1 MRCNSSCRS
10 AYVTN
15 AVDDDATIRV
25 SQPSDCLVLKRDDIV
40 CTEVDVINVW
50 LGSKFTSQMYGP
62 AQLESPEMWQT
73 ALHHILSTYK
83 PRHCYFHTGGSET
96 GLGAEVRVEGEEQ
109 GNYAGF
115 WDVKKRVL
123 CVIR

>member
-15 AVDDDATIRV
+15 AEDDDATIRV

-50 LGSKFTSQMYGP
+50 FGSEFTSQMYGP

-73 ALHHILSTYK
+73 ALHHLLSTYK
-83 PRHCYFHTGGSET
+83 PRYCYIHTRGTET
-96 GLGAEVRVEGEEQ
+96 GLGQEVNVKVEEERT
-109 GNYAGF
+109 YAGF
-115 WDVKKRVL
+115 WDVKQNVL
-123 CVIR
+123 CLSR